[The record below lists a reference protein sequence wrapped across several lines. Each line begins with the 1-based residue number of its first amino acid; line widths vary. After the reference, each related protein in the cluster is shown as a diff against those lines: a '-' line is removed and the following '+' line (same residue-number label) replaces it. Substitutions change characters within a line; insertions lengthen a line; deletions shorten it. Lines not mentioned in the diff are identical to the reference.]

1 MVVPFAVFEDPT
13 GSTDQE
19 VLKHVWKSNFTS
31 FRLSKCHSSPSVFLY
46 MYYKTKAH
54 FPTFSTLNL
63 FSALNGENIL
73 LHLIAKQQQQQKIR
87 KKKSRNLLFYGTE
100 IESNTKK

>member
-1 MVVPFAVFEDPT
+1 
-13 GSTDQE
+13 
-19 VLKHVWKSNFTS
+19 
-31 FRLSKCHSSPSVFLY
+31 

-87 KKKSRNLLFYGTE
+87 KKKKSEFAFLWNRD
-100 IESNTKK
+100 

>member
-1 MVVPFAVFEDPT
+1 MFEN
-13 GSTDQE
+13 
-19 VLKHVWKSNFTS
+19 LILH
-31 FRLSKCHSSPSVFLY
+31 LSGFQNAILPLLFLY

-73 LHLIAKQQQQQKIR
+73 LHLIAKQQQQQQKIR
-87 KKKSRNLLFYGTE
+87 KKKVRSLLFYGTE

>member
-1 MVVPFAVFEDPT
+1 
-13 GSTDQE
+13 
-19 VLKHVWKSNFTS
+19 
-31 FRLSKCHSSPSVFLY
+31 

-73 LHLIAKQQQQQKIR
+73 LHLIAIQQQQQQKIR
-87 KKKSRNLLFYGTE
+87 KKKVRSLLFYGTE